1 MIIDIE
7 RLPMVALRGLV
18 VFPYTVVNF
27 EVAREISIEA
37 LTRAMNGDQRLFL
50 VTQKDMRVEM
60 PTEDDVYQVGVIG
73 FRATR
78 CVCFWR
84 VFAVRKYAPASWKSA
99 LWRT

>member
-37 LTRAMNGDQRLFL
+37 LTRAMDGDQ
-50 VTQKDMRVEM
+50 
-60 PTEDDVYQVGVIG
+60 
-73 FRATR
+73 
-78 CVCFWR
+78 
-84 VFAVRKYAPASWKSA
+84 
-99 LWRT
+99 

>member
-37 LTRAMNGDQRLFL
+37 LTRAMNGDHQAFPR
-50 VTQKDMRVEM
+50 
-60 PTEDDVYQVGVIG
+60 
-73 FRATR
+73 
-78 CVCFWR
+78 
-84 VFAVRKYAPASWKSA
+84 YAKGHARRNA
-99 LWRT
+99 YGG